1 MSHFSS
7 ANAKWATALEALQ
20 LCLKL
25 LPLACRDELCRLLT
39 FMALAADPQEMRLDK
54 EVRAAYRERPLQV
67 VAPKSNLLSA
77 RVDSIVLL
85 GAVGNQSFRW
95 TNGN

>member
-1 MSHFSS
+1 MRFPS

-39 FMALAADPQEMRLDK
+39 FMALAAEPQAFKVDK
-54 EVRAAYRERPLQV
+54 EVRRKNSL
-67 VAPKSNLLSA
+67 
-77 RVDSIVLL
+77 
-85 GAVGNQSFRW
+85 W
-95 TNGN
+95 

>member
-39 FMALAADPQEMRLDK
+39 FMALAADPLEIKLDK
-54 EVRAAYRERPLQV
+54 EVRAAYQEMP
-67 VAPKSNLLSA
+67 
-77 RVDSIVLL
+77 
-85 GAVGNQSFRW
+85 
-95 TNGN
+95 